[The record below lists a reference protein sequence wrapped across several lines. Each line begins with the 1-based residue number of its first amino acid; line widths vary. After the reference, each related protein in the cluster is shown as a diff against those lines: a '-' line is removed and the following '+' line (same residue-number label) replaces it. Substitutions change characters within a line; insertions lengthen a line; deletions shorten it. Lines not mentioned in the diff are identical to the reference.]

1 MLKTAEN
8 VPKEE
13 VEKLRIKT
21 DALLRE
27 TSTNYIRQI
36 GDADRK
42 ARVILIVNSV
52 FLTIGITLLTK
63 SIQDIPYAWISTVIL
78 VVSNVLS
85 LFFSIQS
92 VKPEFKRYTNKESE
106 DNIIHYKKC
115 DELPLNE
122 YSAQLRSIMMDN
134 EKKMDAVIKD
144 MYHYGNLLTTK
155 YKMLGMAFRFFS
167 WGIILA
173 VISYLFILFIVNG

>member
-1 MLKTAEN
+1 MLKPIEN
-8 VPKEE
+8 VPKLEE
-13 VEKLRIKT
+13 EQLKIKT

-63 SIQDIPYAWISTVIL
+63 SIQDIPYTWVSTVIL
-78 VVSNVLS
+78 VVANVFS

-92 VKPEFKRYTNKESE
+92 VKPEFKRYSNKESE

-115 DELPLNE
+115 EELPLDE
-122 YSAQLRSIMMDN
+122 YATKIRDTMLDN

-155 YKMLGMAFRFFS
+155 YKMLSIAFRFFS
-167 WGIILA
+167 WGIVLS
-173 VISYLFILFIVNG
+173 VISYLFILFVVNR